1 MSLFNIFRKNKT
13 QKNDASTNNNLK
25 SFSASQTVVSEPVNI
40 AKSKPV
46 VEKSVTNN
54 IVNKPIRRN
63 YFYVYQNKT
72 YHEERSCGF
81 LWSPKYAS
89 GNRKNAGYETMK
101 DVSSGDVIFHSFQGN
116 IVAISVAKDSCYSFA
131 RPGASFS
138 EWYKDGWR
146 IDTEYFTLS
155 RPFLVSPHIPY
166 LYSIQPENGPYTAAH
181 RGKQQYLC
189 DVSLDMFGYLM
200 ERIYKSLSPIE
211 ADRLASF
218 LGGTYTP
225 TPASA
230 PNPIKS
236 KAAEPVVEKKA
247 VEIESV
253 EDGCTLYATI
263 QQTGKP
269 AKFIIDLAK
278 FPQQKVII
286 GKTKGDIFVL
296 PNVKNIYIIDKI
308 LN

>member
-1 MSLFNIFRKNKT
+1 MSLFGLFKRNKET
-13 QKNDASTNNNLK
+13 KLNT
-25 SFSASQTVVSEPVNI
+25 SAPK
-40 AKSKPV
+40 A
-46 VEKSVTNN
+46 
-54 IVNKPIRRN
+54 PIRRN

-72 YHEERSCGF
+72 YHEERAGGF

-116 IVAISVAKDSCYSFA
+116 IVAISVAKDSCFSFA

-138 EWYKDGWR
+138 EWDKDGWR

-155 RPFLVSPHIPY
+155 RPFLVAPHIPY
-166 LYSIQPENGPYTAAH
+166 LYGIQPENGPYTAAH

-247 VEIESV
+247 VEIERV

-269 AKFIIDLAK
+269 AKFIIDLSK

-286 GKTKGDIFVL
+286 GKTKGDTFVL

-308 LN
+308 LK